1 MNEIIE
7 RVKNLIISP
16 KSEWEKISQ
25 ESLETARLIQFLIML
40 ALIPTVATFIGYA
53 LFGYRVPFVG
63 YVGGSVAWA
72 LRYALVSFVSN
83 VAGAFLAAFVINML
97 APSFGSRQDWN
108 KAFALVVYSYVPF
121 YVAGVLYIIPSLGIL
136 ASLAGL
142 YGLYLLYLGLPLMME
157 TTEDKH
163 TTYFVVSLVVMIAAG
178 FVLSL
183 ILTPLFIGRLY

>member
-25 ESLETARLIQFLIML
+25 ESLETAKLIQFLIIL

-63 YVGGSVAWA
+63 YVDGSVAWA

-163 TTYFVVSLVVMIAAG
+163 TTYFVISLVVMIAAG